1 MKIAFIIQRCGKEI
15 VGGAESLCLNVAQQL
30 SKYFEIEI
38 LTSCA
43 IDYMSW
49 ENHYPSGI
57 EKIGN
62 VNIRRFKTDFTRDI
76 SSFNRLSDKVLAG
89 SHSTEDEL
97 LWMKMQGPYCSGLF
111 DFLTENKDNFD
122 LFVFFTYLYATTYYG
137 LPIIANKSILV
148 PLAHDE
154 PPLKLSIYDEIF
166 KNSKAIIYHT
176 EEEKNIILQRFGIS
190 ETKGRLVGYGMDDLD
205 TIPDNFSPTM
215 ILDFPYL
222 LYVGRIDRSKGCDEL
237 IDFFKKYKKE
247 HISKLK
253 LVLVG
258 PKIFKFVE
266 DDDVI
271 YLGVLNEEQ
280 KTYAL
285 KNMSI
290 FVMPSKYESFSI
302 ATMEAWMSK
311 KPVIVNSQ
319 SAVLKSHCEKSN
331 GGLYYENYE
340 EFVECINLLLSD
352 VYLQEQMGKNGYK
365 YVKENYS
372 WDKIINEYRIFLN
385 DVIKS
390 S

>member
-15 VGGAESLCLNVAQQL
+15 VGGAESLCLTVAQQL
-30 SKYFEIEI
+30 SQYFEIEI

-49 ENHYPSGI
+49 ENHYPSGM

-76 SSFNRLSDKVLAG
+76 SSFNRFSDKVLVG
-89 SHSTEDEL
+89 SHSIEDEL

-111 DFLTENKDNFD
+111 EFLTENKDNFD
-122 LFVFFTYLYATTYYG
+122 LFIFFTYLYATTYYG
-137 LPIIANKSILV
+137 LPIVANKSVLV

-154 PPLKLSIYDEIF
+154 PPLKLSIYDELF
-166 KNSKAIIYHT
+166 NNSKAIIYHT
-176 EEEKNIILQRFGIS
+176 EEEKNIVLQRFGVS
-190 ETKGRLVGYGMDDLD
+190 ETKGRLIGYGIDDLT
-205 TIPDNFSPTM
+205 TIHDNFSSAVA
-215 ILDFPYL
+215 LNFPYL

-247 HISKLK
+247 HMSKLK

-258 PKIFKFVE
+258 PKIFEFVE

-271 YLGVLNEEQ
+271 YLGVLDEKQ
-280 KTYAL
+280 KTYVL

-340 EFVECINLLLSD
+340 EFVECVNLLLSD
-352 VYLQEQMGKNGYK
+352 VHLQEQMGKNGYQ

-385 DVIKS
+385 NVIKLS
-390 S
+390 